1 MMRKPLFAAIAA
13 VFAVSAA
20 HTAHAVQTNLS
31 AELRE
36 KAKAII
42 QPIEPAKIEHPAKVD
57 LGRQLFFEPRLSM
70 SGIISCN
77 TCHNLSLGGVD
88 NLKTS
93 IGHK

>member
-1 MMRKPLFAAIAA
+1 MTRKLLFTAIVAA
-13 VFAVSAA
+13 FAVSA
-20 HTAHAVQTNLS
+20 VQAAMTETP

-42 QPIEPAKIEHPAKVD
+42 QPIEPAKIEHQAKVD

-77 TCHNLSLGGVD
+77 TCHNLSLGGTD
-88 NLKTS
+88 NCQVPDDYAVFL
-93 IGHK
+93 

>member
-13 VFAVSAA
+13 VFAVSA
-20 HTAHAVQTNLS
+20 VQAAQPSLS

-42 QPIEPAKIEHPAKVD
+42 QPIEPAKIDHPAKVD

-70 SGIISCN
+70 SGIIS
-77 TCHNLSLGGVD
+77 
-88 NLKTS
+88 
-93 IGHK
+93 